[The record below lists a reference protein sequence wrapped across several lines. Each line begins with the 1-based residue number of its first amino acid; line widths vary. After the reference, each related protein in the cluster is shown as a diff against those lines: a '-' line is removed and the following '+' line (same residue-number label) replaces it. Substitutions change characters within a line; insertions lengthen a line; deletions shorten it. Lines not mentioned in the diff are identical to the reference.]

1 MSSFISVFKKN
12 YPQNIEKSDEMTNK
26 FIHYK
31 LIIFLK
37 KNSIDKITHNN
48 LFESQLLEKKI
59 IFITNVMMSQSLDEI
74 EEKNKQNLFRK
85 LLASN
90 DVIISKL
97 ADNFKKSLNNNVI
110 YEIRKKYYPIL
121 KGKLML
127 KMSMVMGIFSM
138 KILFI
143 ITYSNGKNSYPNFYQ
158 NFR

>member
-1 MSSFISVFKKN
+1 
-12 YPQNIEKSDEMTNK
+12 
-26 FIHYK
+26 
-31 LIIFLK
+31 
-37 KNSIDKITHNN
+37 
-48 LFESQLLEKKI
+48 
-59 IFITNVMMSQSLDEI
+59 MMSQSLDEI

-121 KGKLML
+121 KVKLML